1 MNKEKNSSQKEKETS
16 SKKEENWDLEDDV
29 HVEKKPSTMNQ
40 AMD

>member
-29 HVEKKPSTMNQ
+29 HVEKKSPTMNQ
-40 AMD
+40 DMD